1 MLVKIDDGFYL
12 NSQCIIAVR
21 IFKNPQHGFFRI
33 VIEYMSNRFDGGH
46 YQKILATQQEAY
58 YYLQYLHQAIARRL

>member
-12 NSQCIIAVR
+12 NSQYIVAVR

-33 VIEYMSNRFDGGH
+33 VIEYLSNHLYGGGT
-46 YQKILATQQEAY
+46 YQKIIMKQEDAY
-58 YYLQYLHQAIARRL
+58 NYLQTLHQAIGR